1 MANSPPIPSR
11 DPVVDNKTGL
21 ITRTWQV
28 YFRNLRTD
36 IDSAPASLH
45 QVALTAQTASIAATA
60 VPSDVLTAGLYR
72 VSWYARI
79 TRAATTSSSLT
90 VTIGWTE
97 QGTPLTV
104 SGAAVT
110 GNTTTTVQNATQ
122 VLQIDGSTPITYA
135 TTYASTGATTMAYE
149 LTVLL
154 EQLQV

>member
-11 DPVVDNKTGL
+11 DAVVDKTGL

-36 IDSAPASLH
+36 IDNAPASLN
-45 QVALTAQTASIAATA
+45 QETLTGQSASIATTA

-72 VSWYARI
+72 VSWYARV
-79 TRAATTSSSLT
+79 TTAATTSSSLT

-97 QGTPLTV
+97 QSVPLTV
-104 SGAAVT
+104 SGVAMT

-122 VLQIDGSTPITYA
+122 VVQIDGGTSITYA
-135 TTYASTGATTMAYE
+135 TTYASSGATAMVYA